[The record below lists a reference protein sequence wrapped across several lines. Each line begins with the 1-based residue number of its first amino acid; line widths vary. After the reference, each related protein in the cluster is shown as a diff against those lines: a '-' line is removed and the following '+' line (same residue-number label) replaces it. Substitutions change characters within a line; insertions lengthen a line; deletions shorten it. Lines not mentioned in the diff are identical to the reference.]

1 MDKFIPDMYY
11 KSIYDINYKKLLNMN
26 IKCIAFDLDNTVAS
40 YKEDVPSVEVKE
52 LFNLLSDD
60 FKIILFSNAS
70 KKRLTPFKEILNVDS
85 SYSTR
90 KPLKK
95 KYLKI
100 MRIYR
105 LKPEEIAFVGDQLI
119 TDIYGA
125 NKVGGISILV
135 NPIGTYEPINTKFN
149 RFFERFIYKK
159 FSKKGVLKK
168 GAYYE

>member
-11 KSIYDINYKKLLNMN
+11 KSIYDINYKKLLKMN

-125 NKVGGISILV
+125 NNITITKNRGICTRGNRSISIFSC
-135 NPIGTYEPINTKFN
+135 NECNT
-149 RFFERFIYKK
+149 
-159 FSKKGVLKK
+159 SKG
-168 GAYYE
+168 GWS

>member
-11 KSIYDINYKKLLNMN
+11 KSIYDINYKKLLKMN

-135 NPIGTYEPINTKFN
+135 NPIGTYEPITTKIN